1 MATAATTEMTAQSSP
16 NCRPVE
22 ITGRVWGVQL
32 DPPGENYTGAFRL
45 LTLDTNQI
53 IEAPFSEKWWWEIL
67 PAFQAND
74 VRHVI
79 VKGIGEHTPD
89 GELQRIA
96 VVESVS
102 WFWAPAPN
110 RLFDTDPPPRITAL
124 GSIK

>member
-1 MATAATTEMTAQSSP
+1 MVTAATNETAASP
-16 NCRPVE
+16 AANCRPVE

-32 DPPGENYTGAFRL
+32 DPPGENYTGTFRL
-45 LTLDTNQI
+45 LTLDTNRI
-53 IEAPFSEKWWWEIL
+53 IESPFNGEWWWEIL

-74 VRHVI
+74 VRYVT

-96 VVESVS
+96 AVETVS

-110 RLFDTDPPPRITAL
+110 RLFNADPPPRITAP
-124 GSIK
+124 GGVR